1 MTPTGVVVTGGA
13 GFIGRAL
20 VQELVAAGHRVL
32 VIDNLSLPGAAGM
45 PRLPRGAELIEA
57 DIREAGLV
65 QDILERERPA
75 TVYHLAAIHFIPAC
89 EADPARCISTN
100 TAGTA
105 AVLEACSAVSPQ
117 PACVLA
123 STGAVYAPSLLAL
136 KEGDQLAPVD
146 VYGLSKLW
154 MEQIGALFA
163 SRHGIR
169 VAVARLFNTYGP
181 GETNP
186 HFIPALIEQ
195 IAGGSV
201 VRAGNIETRRDYV
214 HVRDVVRALQALAGR
229 RETLN
234 VGSGHALSGHE
245 VIAAIGTAV
254 GRELEV
260 ETDPSRLRKVD
271 RPLLLSDP
279 SRAADVV
286 GWRAEISFQEG
297 IVDLVSGVR
306 V

>member
-1 MTPTGVVVTGGA
+1 MRPTGVVVTGGA
-13 GFIGRAL
+13 GVIGKAL
-20 VQELVAAGHRVL
+20 VQELVAVGHRVL
-32 VIDNLSLPGAAGM
+32 VIDNLSLPGAAEM
-45 PRLPRGAELIEA
+45 PRLPRGAELVEA
-57 DIREAGLV
+57 DIRDAGLV
-65 QDILERERPA
+65 RDILERERPA

-105 AVLEACSAVSPQ
+105 AVLEACSVVSPQ

-154 MEQIGALFA
+154 MEQIAALFA
-163 SRHGIR
+163 SRYGIR

-195 IAGGSV
+195 VAGGGV

-234 VGSGHALSGHE
+234 VGSGHALSGYE

-279 SRAADVV
+279 SRAAEVV

>member
-1 MTPTGVVVTGGA
+1 VTHTTVVVTGGA

-20 VQELVAAGHRVL
+20 VRELVAVGHRVVVL
-32 VIDNLSLPGAAGM
+32 DNLSLPRAEIR
-45 PRLPRGAELIEA
+45 PLPRGADLVEA
-57 DIREAGLV
+57 DVRDSARV
-65 QDILERERPA
+65 QSMLESERPA

-89 EADPARCISTN
+89 EADPPGCISVN
-100 TAGTA
+100 TAGA
-105 AVLEACSAVSPQ
+105 ASVLEACARVSPQ

-123 STGAVYAPSLLAL
+123 STGAVYAPSLAAHDEAD
-136 KEGDQLAPVD
+136 KLAPVD

-163 SRHGIR
+163 LRHGLH

-186 HFIPALIEQ
+186 HFIPALMEQ
-195 IAGGSV
+195 VTAGGT
-201 VRAGNIETRRDYV
+201 VRAGNVDTRRDYV
-214 HVRDVVRALQALAGR
+214 HVNDVVRALRAMAGR
-229 RETLN
+229 TETLN

-245 VIAAIGTAV
+245 VIAAIGRAV

-260 ETDPSRLRKVD
+260 ETDASRLRKVD

-279 SRAADVV
+279 SRAADLL
-286 GWRAEISFQEG
+286 GWRAETAFEDG
-297 IVDLVSGVR
+297 IADLVSGVR